1 MGGPIMRTRL
11 TVVTQVLAPLLLLVV
26 GMALP
31 SLAHDPASLAKLG
44 KVSFPV
50 SCNVAAQTEFEIAM
64 AYYHSF
70 AWPENKAS
78 LERVLQADASC
89 GMAHW
94 GRALGML
101 DNPFLWPGSLSP
113 KVLSEGQAAIDAARA
128 AGLKTQ
134 REKDY
139 VEALAV
145 FFKDSDTLSH
155 RARAT
160 AFETA
165 MLEVSTRY
173 PSDSEATVL
182 YALVLS
188 ANFDPADK
196 KYTNQ
201 LKAARTLEP
210 IFVKQP
216 DHPGVAHYL
225 IHSYDYPP
233 IASQGLEAAKR
244 YAKVAPDATHAL
256 HMPSHIFTRVGYW
269 RDSVESNRQSA
280 RIDGDRTMNSAHA
293 YDYMVYA
300 QLQLVQDRAAGEVL
314 AHARSVTTKAD
325 HVAAAYAYAAMPARI
340 ALERGAWAEAARLTL
355 EPAAEA
361 YPWKKYPQSEAVNA
375 FARGVGAAM
384 TGDAAAAQIEI
395 VRLRALRDTATERKI
410 GYWAEQIDI
419 QAEVVRGLASCA
431 AGKSD
436 ECVATLR
443 AAADREDATEK
454 HVVTPGP
461 IVPAREVLAMV
472 LLKEG
477 KAAEAMQ
484 GFETVLTRE
493 PNRYRAVAGAMQA
506 AERAGDA
513 TKAAAFAERV
523 VDQTSTADSQ
533 RPEIAQAR
541 RVLGK

>member
-1 MGGPIMRTRL
+1 M
-11 TVVTQVLAPLLLLVV
+11 LALASFLLVGLGV
-26 GMALP
+26 TPPTRGHGGAGV
-31 SLAHDPASLAKLG
+31 SGKLG
-44 KVSFPV
+44 KVTFPV
-50 SCNVAAQTEFEIAM
+50 SCTAAAQQEFETAM

-70 AWPENKAS
+70 AWPENKAA
-78 LERVLQADASC
+78 LERVVKADPSC

-94 GRALGML
+94 GRALGLL

-113 KVLSEGQAAIDAARA
+113 KTLAEGQAALDAARA

-134 REKDY
+134 RERDY
-139 VEALAV
+139 VDALAA
-145 FFKDSDTLSH
+145 FFKDSDKLNH
-155 RARAT
+155 RTRAT

-165 MLEVSTRY
+165 MRGVAERY
-173 PSDSEATVL
+173 PTDSEATIL

-188 ANFDPADK
+188 ANFDPNDK

-201 LKAARTLEP
+201 LHAARLLEP
-210 IFVKQP
+210 IFAKQP

-233 IASQGLEAAKR
+233 IASQGLDAAKR
-244 YAKVAPDATHAL
+244 YAKIAPDATHAQ

-280 RIDGDRTMNSAHA
+280 RVDGDRTVNSPHA

-300 QLQLVQDRAAGEVL
+300 QLQLVQDRAAAEVL
-314 AHARSVTTKAD
+314 AHARGVGAKPD
-325 HVAAAYAYAAMPARI
+325 HIAAAYAYAAMPARL
-340 ALERGAWAEAARLTL
+340 ALERGAWADAARLTL
-355 EPAAEA
+355 EPAADA

-384 TGDAAAAQIEI
+384 SGDAAAAGTE
-395 VRLRALRDTATERKI
+395 VARLRSLRDTATERKI

-431 AGKSD
+431 AGKVD
-436 ECVATLR
+436 ECVTTLR

-461 IVPAREVLAMV
+461 IVPAREMLAAV
-472 LLKEG
+472 LLKDG
-477 KAAEAMQ
+477 KAVEALQ
-484 GFETVLTRE
+484 AFETVLIKE
-493 PNRYRAVAGAMQA
+493 PNRYRALAGAMQA

-513 TKAAAFAERV
+513 KKAAVFAERV
-523 VDQTSTADSQ
+523 IEQTSVADSP
-533 RPEIAQAR
+533 RPEIVAAR
-541 RVLGK
+541 RLLGR